1 MRLLL
6 KFSPLDYE
14 TNTDPEVE
22 ISETFEGPCL
32 ALPLLYEFEKTEIGF
47 EFEKNKEL
55 QLRRL
60 EVMIKSGVFP
70 SAYEEIIYNFLVGSF
85 WIKFAPIQQAVQDC
99 MAAILKTK
107 KLVKKHAEM
116 MEAVQWIAQL

>member
-6 KFSPLDYE
+6 KVSPLDFE
-14 TNTDPEVE
+14 TNSDPEVE
-22 ISETFEGPCL
+22 ISETFQGPCS
-32 ALPLLYEFEKTEIGF
+32 ALSLLYDFEKTEIGF

-70 SAYEEIIYNFLVGSF
+70 QAYEEIVYNFLVGSL
-85 WIKFAPIQQAVQDC
+85 WIKFAPIQEAVQDC
-99 MAAILKTK
+99 MAAILKSER
-107 KLVKKHAEM
+107 LVKKHAEM